1 MSKRWD
7 AGKIDTFRTENAVVR
22 EQKNRKKIFRT
33 VPNRKRPSILTSE
46 SVRKPSM
53 PKKQVEKTPFKG
65 GMRPRD
71 WSTRELSKP
80 CHDYDTGIW
89 RGASL
94 HPYRTRRT
102 VDNQRPKKRKM
113 MSLVSTPVVV
123 ARAAA
128 PKKVQRKIQAKASAE
143 GASKTAVAGALALT
157 LLAQPALAQ
166 VQEISVIADGDKKAA
181 AAALAA
187 SMGADLEAK
196 KNVSMAKNPAKTKNL
211 AIGLPSF
218 SAPKISLPSGGGAPA
233 AKAPKEK
240 AAPGEG
246 PNPILGGAMLILF
259 SPLLAVAAIS
269 AQTLAR
275 VVPQAADGKDFFTK
289 DTMPF

>member
-1 MSKRWD
+1 
-7 AGKIDTFRTENAVVR
+7 
-22 EQKNRKKIFRT
+22 
-33 VPNRKRPSILTSE
+33 
-46 SVRKPSM
+46 
-53 PKKQVEKTPFKG
+53 
-65 GMRPRD
+65 
-71 WSTRELSKP
+71 
-80 CHDYDTGIW
+80 
-89 RGASL
+89 
-94 HPYRTRRT
+94 
-102 VDNQRPKKRKM
+102 M

-187 SMGADLEAK
+187 SMGAELEAK

-218 SAPKISLPSGGGAPA
+218 SAPKISLPSGGAPA

>member
-1 MSKRWD
+1 
-7 AGKIDTFRTENAVVR
+7 
-22 EQKNRKKIFRT
+22 
-33 VPNRKRPSILTSE
+33 
-46 SVRKPSM
+46 
-53 PKKQVEKTPFKG
+53 
-65 GMRPRD
+65 
-71 WSTRELSKP
+71 
-80 CHDYDTGIW
+80 
-89 RGASL
+89 
-94 HPYRTRRT
+94 
-102 VDNQRPKKRKM
+102 M